1 MTNTSRGVEFDVL
14 TVQAVTKKGII
25 YLFIQRLF
33 STHPS
38 VHWVCVGL
46 VTALLCLLL
55 FINQKWLERFP
66 LYMYMSAVLG
76 SILLLDLLTQTIPIL
91 TVYLIVLGYVLFRSS
106 DENPYV
112 ITFCFTACYLLVSIF
127 TVWNQFML
135 IELISHSLLFVWVAW
150 MSDQVRAAFFEL
162 QKQKEKIGYLIEQ
175 KNESNKRLRD
185 FQKELEETYL
195 RDPLTGLYN
204 FHGFQQ
210 QVIRSLARN
219 LFNQPF
225 HVVCLDLTDFRQ
237 VNMKEGI
244 DVGDR
249 ILVRIAHALKKYLP
263 ATAKLARYDGDQ
275 FAIGLM
281 GDSLVLRRILET
293 VDCIMKEIQAEKG
306 YLHYCLGT
314 ATYPQEARTGG
325 QLIRLAEERLTLKQR
340 SIRNKEEEHRR
351 HLEKLSALGQ
361 LAAGL
366 AHEIRNPLTSIR
378 GFVQISAAESEAVKK
393 WESIILPE
401 IDRINDLLKQF
412 LNLSEVKPVQVT
424 RFNLGQ
430 LMGDVLSL
438 LEPKS
443 LLMGHELKQIP
454 PPYEME
460 IEADGE
466 QLKQVMINLIQNGL
480 EALTSKGTVEVSWA
494 RENNYA
500 HISVKDTGD
509 GIHPEH
515 MTRIFDPFFTTKG
528 DGTGMGLSICHRI
541 ITEHGGEIFVNS
553 QPGLGTTFNI
563 YLPLRQANTGELQTP
578 APDQSRSDGVP
589 ETNENESLP
598 VTDEQIA
605 ASQNMGDKIEEA
617 KETVDNKGES
627 DDTVKNPS
635 DLSPVPEPNEAGCS
649 DAAEINR
656 EMANRNQVP
665 EETQPKNEK
674 ALTWKKY
681 KKELLG
687 GKGNDMEEE
696 DSLQARF
703 TGKDR
708 RSVEEKVA
716 EIMAKAEKMVE
727 EKMKKEAEQQNNTK
741 ESDGKQKMRI
751 VAKEAPAENKGGEE
765 GKFHPQTKTVFAPK
779 AQRAVK

>member
-1 MTNTSRGVEFDVL
+1 MENIENTSRGVEFAVL
-14 TVQAVTKKGII
+14 TVQAVTKKGIL

-33 STHPS
+33 STYPS
-38 VHWVCVGL
+38 VHWICVGM
-46 VTALLCLLL
+46 VTALLCFLL

-66 LYMYMSAVLG
+66 LYTYMSAVLG

-106 DENPYV
+106 EEHPYV
-112 ITFCFTACYLLVSIF
+112 ITFCFTVCYLSVSAF

-150 MSDQVRAAFFEL
+150 MSGQVRAAYFEL
-162 QKQKEKIGYLIEQ
+162 QKQKEKICYLIEQ

-219 LFNQPF
+219 LLNQPF

-237 VNMKEGI
+237 VNMREGI

-249 ILVRIAHALKKYLP
+249 ILVRIAHALKKYMP

-281 GDSLVLRRILET
+281 GDSQVLRRILET
-293 VDCIMKEIQAEKG
+293 VDCIMKEIQVEKG

-314 ATYPQEARTGG
+314 ATYPQEAKTGG

-340 SIRNKEEEHRR
+340 RIRNKEEEHRR

-424 RFNLGQ
+424 RFQLEQ

-443 LLMGHELKQIP
+443 LLMGHELKQVA
-454 PPYEME
+454 PPYKME

-480 EALTSKGTVEVSWA
+480 EALTSKGVVEVSWA
-494 RENNYA
+494 RENDYA

-563 YLPLRQANTGELQTP
+563 YLPLSQAGSGRMRTRAL
-578 APDQSRSDGVP
+578 AADQQIQKDVAAADGSGVLPEPEERSAA
-589 ETNENESLP
+589 
-598 VTDEQIA
+598 IA
-605 ASQNMGDKIEEA
+605 ADEAGSAEAEQAGEEA
-617 KETVDNKGES
+617 KESVS
-627 DDTVKNPS
+627 
-635 DLSPVPEPNEAGCS
+635 VPDRSEEGAGRETDGTGHQASAGSNCEA
-649 DAAEINR
+649 DEVHADE
-656 EMANRNQVP
+656 
-665 EETQPKNEK
+665 QPKHEK
-674 ALTWKKY
+674 TTDWKKY
-681 KKELLG
+681 KKELMA
-687 GKGNDMEEE
+687 GKGKVMEEE
-696 DSLQARF
+696 LPLQDIFPRK
-703 TGKDR
+703 KDR

-716 EIMAKAEKMVE
+716 EIMARAEKRVE
-727 EKMKKEAEQQNNTK
+727 EKMKEEAVRQGSGQEQKVHMVVKQVPADPP
-741 ESDGKQKMRI
+741 ES
-751 VAKEAPAENKGGEE
+751 GEE
-765 GKFHPQTKTVFAPK
+765 ADFYLYEETVFAPK
-779 AQRAVK
+779 PRRAVK